1 MNLMANR
8 VSAIEREYKKLYLPG
23 VAIVLLLSSV
33 PIALLLIMSFY
44 RLSLGMPWLTA
55 EFTGLK
61 NWIWIFTNPNL
72 ALFKALGRTVVFCFG
87 SVTFEFLLGLTFASL
102 LYRNLWGANFI
113 ITVFII
119 PTVLT
124 PAMVGMVWRLYF
136 TDNSIIDYLFN
147 VFFHLDLNWMSLEMA
162 MISVIAVS
170 VWQYTPFWVIT
181 LYAGM
186 KLLPRAPFE
195 ASIVDGASEWQRYR
209 FIVFPGIFPI
219 IRLLFILRIIQN
231 FIGFDM
237 IYALTGGG
245 PGTVT
250 EVLSIYIYR
259 LNFFSKMVGPGAS
272 SSFFLFMIIV
282 MISYFL
288 FRVLPSE
295 EKE

>member
-1 MNLMANR
+1 MRQRAT
-8 VSAIEREYKKLYLPG
+8 AIEREYRKLYVPG
-23 VAIVLLLSSV
+23 VTVILILCLVPLILLLV
-33 PIALLLIMSFY
+33 MSFY

-61 NWIWIFTNPNL
+61 NWTWLFTNPNQ
-72 ALFKALGRTVVFCFG
+72 ALFKALGRTFVFCFG
-87 SVTFEFLLGLTFASL
+87 SVTFEFLLGLTIASVL
-102 LYRNLWGANFI
+102 FRNLKGANFI
-113 ITVFII
+113 VTVFII

-136 TDNSIIDYLFN
+136 TDNSIIDYLFSTL
-147 VFFHLDLNWMSLEMA
+147 FHFDINWMSLEFA
-162 MISVIAVS
+162 MISVISVS

-195 ASIVDGASEWQRYR
+195 AAIVDGASEWQRYR
-209 FIVFPGIFPI
+209 YIIIPGIFPI

-237 IYALTGGG
+237 IFALTGGG

-259 LNFFSKMVGPGAS
+259 LNFFNKAVGPGAS

-282 MISYFL
+282 LISYFL

>member
-1 MNLMANR
+1 VTR
-8 VSAIEREYKKLYLPG
+8 RISATESQYRKLYLPG
-23 VAIVLLLSSV
+23 IVAVLVLSLV
-33 PIALLLIMSFY
+33 PITLLLIMSFY

-55 EFTGLK
+55 EFTGFT
-61 NWIWIFTNPNL
+61 NWIWLFTNPNQ
-72 ALFKALGRTVVFCFG
+72 ALFKALGRTFIFSFG
-87 SVTFEFLLGLTFASL
+87 SVIFEFLLGLTIASV
-102 LYRNLWGANFI
+102 LYRNLRGANFI
-113 ITVFII
+113 VTVFII

-136 TDNSIIDYLFN
+136 TGNSIIDYLFSTI
-147 VFFHLDLNWMSLEMA
+147 FGFHVNWMSLEFA
-162 MISVIAVS
+162 MISVVSVS
-170 VWQYTPFWVIT
+170 VWQYTPFWAIT

-186 KLLPRAPFE
+186 KLLPRSPFE
-195 ASIVDGASEWQRYR
+195 AAIVDGASEWQRYR
-209 FIVFPGIFPI
+209 YIIFPGIFPI

-259 LNFFSKMVGPGAS
+259 LNFYNKAVGPGAS

-282 MISYFL
+282 LISYFL
-288 FRVLPSE
+288 FKVLPSE